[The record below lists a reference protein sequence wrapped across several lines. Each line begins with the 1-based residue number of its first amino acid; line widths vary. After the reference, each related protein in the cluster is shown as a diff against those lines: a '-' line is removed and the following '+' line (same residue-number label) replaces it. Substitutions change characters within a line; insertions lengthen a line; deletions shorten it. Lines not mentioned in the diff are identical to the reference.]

1 MFVDLQ
7 SRWHQKKPNIRFLDV
22 QLDEFILQIST
33 SNTVRDIKMQRGYYT
48 KSHEI
53 ERERERWGGE
63 RESLSGKKC
72 IQLDS
77 LMFLKK

>member
-53 ERERERWGGE
+53 ERERERE
-63 RESLSGKKC
+63 RERDGEEKERAYREKNASSSIL
-72 IQLDS
+72 
-77 LMFLKK
+77 